1 MFMHCFGSF
10 LLQAMFLSLQVFAF
24 KGQSMKLTVMLSTW
38 ILRYSYKY
46 DIHDKNVL
54 LYLQTVLI
62 TAGPGVT
69 T

>member
-1 MFMHCFGSF
+1 
-10 LLQAMFLSLQVFAF
+10 MFLSLQVFAF
-24 KGQSMKLTVMLSTW
+24 KGQSMKLTVVLSTC

-62 TAGPGVT
+62 TAGQGVT